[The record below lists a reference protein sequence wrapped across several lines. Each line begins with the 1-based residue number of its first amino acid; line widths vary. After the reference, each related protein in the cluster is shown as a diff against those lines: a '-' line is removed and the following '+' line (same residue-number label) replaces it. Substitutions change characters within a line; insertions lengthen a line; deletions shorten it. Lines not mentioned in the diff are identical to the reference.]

1 MSQPVLLGL
10 YRPGTT
16 VFHRLPVGAKLLALF
31 VFSGIVIAV
40 RGELSSAVFLAVAVL
55 ASAVAR
61 IGMGTMLRALRP
73 ALFAAIFFGAF
84 VVWQTTWQ
92 RGAEVVGDLLAL
104 VIASTVLTATTPI
117 TAMLDAIV
125 RWLQPFR
132 RIGVDPER
140 VGLTFALMMRAVPS
154 TIETAR
160 ETKDAARARGLEHH
174 PRARLTPMVVRVVAR
189 AYETGDALH
198 ARGIGDDD

>member
-10 YRPGTT
+10 YRPGKT
-16 VFHRLPVGAKLLALF
+16 VFHRLSVGAKLTGLLALSA
-31 VFSGIVIAV
+31 VVVAV
-40 RGELSSAVFLAVAVL
+40 RGEISSAVFLGIAILAAAV
-55 ASAVAR
+55 SR
-61 IGMGTMLRALRP
+61 IGLGTMLKALRP
-73 ALFAAIFFGAF
+73 ALLAAVFFGAF

-92 RGAEVVGDLLAL
+92 RGAEVVGDLFAL
-104 VIASTVLTATTPI
+104 VIAATVLTATTPI

-140 VGLTFALMMRAVPS
+140 VGLTFSLMMRAVPS

-160 ETKDAARARGLEHH
+160 ETRDAARARGLEHH
-174 PRARLTPMVVRVVAR
+174 PRARLAPMVVRVVAR

-198 ARGIGDDD
+198 ARGIGDD